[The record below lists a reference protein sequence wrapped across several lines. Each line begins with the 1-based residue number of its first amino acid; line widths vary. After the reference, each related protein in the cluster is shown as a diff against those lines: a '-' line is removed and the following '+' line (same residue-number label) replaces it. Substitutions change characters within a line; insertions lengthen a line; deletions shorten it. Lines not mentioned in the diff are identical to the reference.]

1 MAGKQYSKHKTIAIY
16 DYFLRK
22 VSGDERNGS
31 VTVEY
36 LRQYLKDLFGDDFER
51 KSVYSDIAAIN
62 DYKRL
67 MNGQTKDWIE
77 LRGKNSYI
85 RNVGPGEFTMDEVH
99 LLLDAV
105 NATPIVDEKIAEKI
119 KKQWPSYFD
128 NDEYVSFIACER
140 QKPTRAFVSLMNS
153 IRRAIK
159 EKTALKIKYGY
170 KLTEKDP
177 ANCIEKD
184 RTISPLALYWEE
196 NKYYLFAV
204 DNVRYAEAF
213 DGANEASALRSSLRQ
228 FRIDRIGTK
237 VEVLGK
243 SDFIDCDLKYVKE
256 KISGSVDAYSD
267 GNSVNLSMNVEGE
280 PELVLRVFNYLRS
293 EITVK
298 GMINDNWAKGKLT
311 FFIEVSPSAR
321 FFALLTNLTSFSEN
335 GEPSSEGIRIT
346 IEGDSSF
353 SKAYEAFLDRARNNV
368 CFKDRD

>member
-1 MAGKQYSKHKTIAIY
+1 MAGKQYAKHKTIAIY
-16 DYFLRK
+16 DYFLKK
-22 VSGDERNGS
+22 VSNDEKTGA

-51 KSVYSDIAAIN
+51 KSIYSDITVIN

-77 LRGKNSYI
+77 LKGKNSYV
-85 RNVGPGEFTMDEVH
+85 RNVAPTEFTMDEVH

-159 EKTALKIKYGY
+159 DKEALKIKYGY

-184 RTISPLALYWEE
+184 REISPLALYWEE
-196 NKYYLFAV
+196 NKYYLFAI
-204 DNVRYAEAF
+204 DNVYYADKY
-213 DGANEASALRSSLRQ
+213 DGNNEVEALRSSMRQ

-237 VEVLGK
+237 VEPLGK
-243 SDFIDCDLKYVKE
+243 DKFVDCDIKYVKD

-267 GNSVNLSMNVEGE
+267 GHSVNVSMTIEGE
-280 PELVLRVFNYLRS
+280 PELVLRAFNYIRS

-311 FFIEVSPSAR
+311 FFIEVSPSPR
-321 FFALLTNLTSFSEN
+321 FFALLTNLTSFTEGN
-335 GEPSSEGIRIT
+335 GEDDNYINIT
-346 IEGDSSF
+346 LDGDSSF
-353 SKAYEAFLDRARNNV
+353 SEAYEAFLNRARGNV
-368 CFKDRD
+368 LFKER

>member
-1 MAGKQYSKHKTIAIY
+1 MAGKQYAKHKTIAIY
-16 DYFLRK
+16 DYFLKK
-22 VSGDERNGS
+22 VSNDEKNGS

-51 KSVYSDIAAIN
+51 KSIYSDITVIN

-77 LRGKNSYI
+77 LKGKNSYI
-85 RNVGPGEFTMDEVH
+85 RNVAPTEFTMDEVH

-105 NATPIVDEKIAEKI
+105 NATPIVDEKIADKI

-159 EKTALKIKYGY
+159 EKEALKIKYGY

-196 NKYYLFAV
+196 NKYYLFAI
-204 DNVRYAEAF
+204 DNNIYKKSTEIEGNGETQAIRE
-213 DGANEASALRSSLRQ
+213 SMRQ

-237 VEVLGK
+237 VESLGK
-243 SDFIDCDLKYVKE
+243 DRYIDCDIKYVKD

-267 GNSVNLSMNVEGE
+267 GHSVNLSMTVEGE
-280 PELVLRVFNYLRS
+280 PELVLKVFNYIRS
-293 EITVK
+293 EINVK

-311 FFIEVSPSAR
+311 FFIEVSPTPR
-321 FFALLTNLTSFSEN
+321 FFALLTNLTSFI
-335 GEPSSEGIRIT
+335 EGTGDDQGVKIT
-346 IEGDSSF
+346 LEGDSSF
-353 SKAYEAFLDRARNNV
+353 SEAYEAFLKKAHENV
-368 CFKDRD
+368 VFKDR